1 MVQNNAETAERLL
14 EICHELIDQQEIAR
28 ARVLL
33 QSLIDL
39 YPDEKAAATAKRLL
53 KALAKKPG

>member
-1 MVQNNAETAERLL
+1 MVQNNADTAEKLL
-14 EICHELIDQQEIAR
+14 EICHELIDQKEIMR

-39 YPDEKAAATAKRLL
+39 YPEERAAVTAKRLL
-53 KALAKKPG
+53 KNLKKTSG